1 MKSLGI
7 ELFSRS
13 GIFFAH
19 NNNKLYNGIRI
30 GYREYFE
37 RSGVVK
43 KTILILLIIVVM
55 AGFANAQ
62 KLTFRISGG
71 PFVPIDQNFK
81 NIYGNSF
88 QWGGEISWRLNDMI
102 TARAGVWYLSSV
114 GQLTFTGAETQ
125 LTVWSVD
132 LGVRFY
138 VPLSWV
144 RPYVGVG
151 AGPSFLREYNE
162 IGTVTDSGIAVVGE
176 AGLLFPFRRFNLELG
191 GRYSYCTVSPLDESV
206 NIGGYFFY
214 AGFGFRF

>member
-1 MKSLGI
+1 MVVSGI
-7 ELFSRS
+7 ELFICP
-13 GIFFAH
+13 GILFADS
-19 NNNKLYNGIRI
+19 NDKLYNGIRI
-30 GYREYFE
+30 GYYEYFL

-43 KTILILLIIVVM
+43 KAIMVLLIFVVM

-62 KLTFRISGG
+62 KFSFKISGG
-71 PFVPIDQNFK
+71 PFIPIDQDFK

-88 QWGGEISWRLNDMI
+88 QWGGEMSWKLSDVI
-102 TARAGVWYLSSV
+102 TVRAGVWYLSSV
-114 GQLTFTGAETQ
+114 GQLTFTGNETE

-132 LGVRFY
+132 GGVRFY
-138 VPLSWV
+138 APLKWV
-144 RPYVGVG
+144 RPFVGVG

-176 AGLLFPFRRFNLELG
+176 AGLRFPFRRFHVEMG
-191 GRYSYCTVSPLDESV
+191 GRYSYCSVKPLDESV